1 MNATSCPAAASRAPK
16 YPPTAPAAITAIR
29 IAPDGERR
37 KAKKSAKKINNDTT
51 AGRAVIWGDP
61 SKAETELVLEG
72 VETAAAAALAFET
85 NITSGE
91 MAIVAC
97 ITADGIEAFKPWPCT
112 KRVIVGADRDDAPL
126 TYDREREAAAKR
138 LGCRVGILDEL
149 VRAASGATAST
160 PCQGRPI
167 NLLHPEPSPVA
178 VDGAALLD
186 ALSSTIRDYVI
197 VSDVQADAVVSN
209 LRCWRSA
216 CMNAAPQPK
225 GLASARFS
233 CALTERLMVLG
244 FVRIDQ
250 FKQITCA
257 SAIRL
262 VHEVTVASPQIP

>member
-1 MNATSCPAAASRAPK
+1 LS
-16 YPPTAPAAITAIR
+16 
-29 IAPDGERR
+29 
-37 KAKKSAKKINNDTT
+37 
-51 AGRAVIWGDP
+51 
-61 SKAETELVLEG
+61 
-72 VETAAAAALAFET
+72 
-85 NITSGE
+85 
-91 MAIVAC
+91 
-97 ITADGIEAFKPWPCT
+97 
-112 KRVIVGADRDDAPL
+112 DDAEIARLVRLPPL
-126 TYDREREAAAKR
+126 TYDREREAAARR

-160 PCQGRPI
+160 PGQGRPI
-167 NLLHPEPSPVA
+167 NLPHPEPSPVA